1 MSTPQVHPHID
12 AGNGHR
18 ALSDPDARAT
28 RGPRRHGAGVD
39 SRSDVERTTTARLE
53 ALAAYVQ
60 AWSLTDEAL
69 VRAELTRCWTT
80 TSTHVSPFT
89 DPVTGVDG
97 LTRLILDFPAIFPGS
112 AIRMTSD
119 PDLHHDA
126 ARFAWRL
133 DSTARIRVL
142 GRDYGFS
149 VEGLNYAEFDQADR
163 IRRVVV
169 FYGPFVSASAYAA
182 SLGRGPAGA

>member
-1 MSTPQVHPHID
+1 MSIPHLHDVGDHGSGRI
-12 AGNGHR
+12 
-18 ALSDPDARAT
+18 ALADTNARAA
-28 RGPRRHGAGVD
+28 RGGRPRAPGPA
-39 SRSDVERTTTARLE
+39 SDAERATTARLE
-53 ALAAYVQ
+53 ALAAYGR

-69 VRAELTRCWTT
+69 IRAELTRCWTA

-89 DPVTGVDG
+89 DPVSGVDG
-97 LTRLILDFPAIFPGS
+97 LTRLILDFPAIFPG
-112 AIRMTSD
+112 AAVRVTSV
-119 PDLHHDA
+119 PDLHHDS

-142 GRDYGFS
+142 GRDFGFS

-169 FYGPFVSASAYAA
+169 FYGPFVSPSTCGDCA
-182 SLGRGPAGA
+182 PGA